1 MRVVLVGGH
10 GKIALLLAGL
20 LSERGDEPVALIR
33 NPAHEADVAAV
44 GARAVVLDVE
54 HTGAEQLAAAF
65 DGADAVVFAAGAG
78 PGSGVARKYTVDRDG
93 SVLSA
98 TAAEAAGVRR
108 FLQISSMG
116 AGEPAPDGT
125 DEVWRAYLDAKA
137 QAEADLRGR
146 DLDWTILRPGRL
158 TDDPATGA
166 VTLGERVGRADIPR
180 ADVAAVLVALLD
192 APATAGATLEAV
204 AGETPIA
211 TAVGALR

>member
-33 NPAHEADVAAV
+33 NPEHEADVAAA
-44 GARAVVLDVE
+44 GARAVLLDVE
-54 HTGAEQLAAAF
+54 HSSVDQLAAVLE
-65 DGADAVVFAAGAG
+65 GADAVVFAAGAG
-78 PGSGVARKYTVDRDG
+78 AGSGAARKYTVDRDG
-93 SVLSA
+93 SVLAA

-125 DEVWRAYLDAKA
+125 DEVWRAYLDAKT
-137 QAEADLRGR
+137 QAEEDLRGR
-146 DLDWTILRPGRL
+146 DLDWTVLRPGRL

-166 VTLGERVGRADIPR
+166 VTLGARVGRSDIPR

-192 APATAGATLEAV
+192 APETAGATLEVV
-204 AGETPIA
+204 AGETPVVAAI
-211 TAVGALR
+211 TTPW